1 MRFSIQPLEPRRL
14 LSTTTTVL
22 ANIAAPP
29 VAIFGSS
36 KNDRIH
42 VEPSPFAGE
51 VYVYVNGK
59 LTQTLA
65 KEITIYGGRGDDTI
79 AINLGEDPRYADLN
93 IIIHGGGGNDWIS
106 GAISAERIIAG
117 DGNDSVSGNGGR
129 DTIYGEGGDDSL
141 RGGGSSDLLDGGD
154 GRDTLRGDA
163 GNDNISGGGDTDRLR
178 GSLGDDTLRGGASK
192 DFIGGEDGKDWLE
205 GNGGADVLAGGD
217 GNDYVNGGPG
227 DDHCEGNAGNDVMAG
242 WSGVDFLFG
251 GPDGDAIQSP
261 DEWHETRDFG
271 AGDWNPIDNGPG
283 GDGIVIN
290 VSGTGAVTRAHQ
302 PVSGTTTV
310 KLDDRPRLPGGV
322 IDILLLP

>member
-1 MRFSIQPLEPRRL
+1 MHDMIEPLEPRRL
-14 LSTTTTVL
+14 LSTMVISGTV
-22 ANIAAPP
+22 ARPADF
-29 VAIFGSS
+29 FGSS
-36 KNDRIH
+36 KRDQIR
-42 VEPSPFAGE
+42 VEPGSQADD
-51 VYVYVNGK
+51 VWIHVNGK
-59 LTQTLA
+59 LTSTTAQT
-65 KEITIYGGRGDDTI
+65 ITIYAGRGDDTI
-79 AINLGEDPRYADLN
+79 QINLGEDPRYAGK
-93 IIIHGGGGNDWIS
+93 IFVIHGGGGNDWIT

-117 DGNDSVSGNGGR
+117 DGNDTVSGSGGR

-205 GNGGADVLAGGD
+205 GDGGADVLAGGN

-227 DDHCEGNAGNDVMAG
+227 DDYCEGNAGKDVLAG
-242 WSGVDFLFG
+242 WSGVDQLFG

-261 DEWHETRDFG
+261 SEWTETRDFG

-283 GDGIVIN
+283 GDGVVIH
-290 VSGTGAVTRAHQ
+290 VSGSGAVGRFNSSD
-302 PVSGTTTV
+302 SGSTSTV
-310 KLDDRPRLPGGV
+310 KLDETPRPPGGV
-322 IDILLLP
+322 LDVLLLP